1 MKKRIFPLLC
11 VILGIAVFLY
21 PALRD
26 RYDDI
31 QQSRLLEQ
39 WQANLHNI
47 DQSEPENEGNASSAG
62 QAPSTAEDPVTLAT
76 GGKNV
81 EGILVIDKIQLK
93 LPILTDATKENLKVS
108 LASIAKTGKPGQIG
122 NYAVAGHRN
131 FAYGKN
137 FNRLDEMAEGDTIEV
152 DTSTGRFIYQV
163 QEKRY
168 VLPEQVE
175 VLQGN
180 GKDSE
185 ITLVT
190 CHPMKNPTH
199 RIIVKGTLIETV
211 PV

>member
-1 MKKRIFPLLC
+1 MKKTIFPLLC

-21 PALRD
+21 PTLRD

-31 QQSRLLEQ
+31 QQSKLLEQ

-47 DQSEPENEGNASSAG
+47 DQSEPENETDASSAG
-62 QAPSTAEDPVTLAT
+62 QAPSTAENSITLAA
-76 GGKNV
+76 GGKDV

-93 LPILTDATKENLKVS
+93 LPILKDATKENLKVS

-137 FNRLDEMAEGDTIEV
+137 FNRLDEMAEGDKIEV
-152 DTSTGRFIYQV
+152 DTSSGKFIYEV
-163 QEKRY
+163 KEKRY

-185 ITLVT
+185 ITLIT

-199 RIIVKGTLIETV
+199 RIIVKGTLIESV

>member
-1 MKKRIFPLLC
+1 MKKTIFPLLC

-31 QQSRLLEQ
+31 QQSKLLEQ

-47 DQSEPENEGNASSAG
+47 DQSEPENETDASSAG
-62 QAPSTAEDPVTLAT
+62 QAPSTTEDSITLAT
-76 GGKNV
+76 GGKNI
-81 EGILVIDKIQLK
+81 EGILVIDKIRLK
-93 LPILTDATKENLKVS
+93 LPILTDATKENLKIS

-137 FNRLDEMAEGDTIEV
+137 FNRLDEMTQGDTIEV
-152 DTSTGRFIYQV
+152 DTSSGRFIYRV

-185 ITLVT
+185 ITLIT

-199 RIIVKGTLIETV
+199 RIIVKGTLIESRAV
-211 PV
+211 